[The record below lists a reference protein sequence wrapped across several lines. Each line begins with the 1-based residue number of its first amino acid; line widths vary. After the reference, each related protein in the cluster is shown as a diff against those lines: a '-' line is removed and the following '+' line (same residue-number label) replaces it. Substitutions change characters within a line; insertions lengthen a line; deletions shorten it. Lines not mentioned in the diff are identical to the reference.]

1 MNDQVII
8 AVANAIAANARALE
22 ALVSL
27 LPAEVQQEV
36 KVTPPKKAKQEQVEV
51 AQPVVAA
58 APVAPQPVVEAPVP
72 KAPEVVVEP
81 APVSAPVVESG
92 VAKAPFTT
100 PKGLTDYLMESYKSI
115 PHKAKELE
123 ALVHSLGY
131 RAVNEIK
138 PESYDAIY
146 AGVEALK

>member
-36 KVTPPKKAKQEQVEV
+36 KVTPAKKAKQEQVEV

-72 KAPEVVVEP
+72 KAPEVAP
-81 APVSAPVVESG
+81 ASAPVVESG

-100 PKGLTDYLMESYKSI
+100 AKGLTDYLMESYKTI